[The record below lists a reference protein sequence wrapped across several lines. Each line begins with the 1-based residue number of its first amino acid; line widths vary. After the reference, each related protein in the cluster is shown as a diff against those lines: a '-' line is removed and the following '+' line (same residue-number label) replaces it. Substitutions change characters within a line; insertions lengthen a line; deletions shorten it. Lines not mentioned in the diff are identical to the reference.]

1 MPCAPAR
8 TAVPSA
14 VPLLCERP
22 ALRRVWRRPCSLLR
36 QSSAHMGTFSRDQCS
51 VAVLETPDRLTREQ
65 SDDDGRDEGRADHE
79 EKAVVIPGCLLESA
93 PDPDQEAEDQR
104 GHATD

>member
-36 QSSAHMGTFSRDQCS
+36 QSSAHMGTFSRDQRS

-65 SDDDGRDEGRADHE
+65 REGGGRDGGDGDHE
-79 EKAVVIPGCLLESA
+79 VQAVVIPGCLLESA
-93 PDPDQEAEDQR
+93 PAPDQEAEDQ
-104 GHATD
+104 